1 MIGLCICCTFQE
13 MPRISVDTN
22 GKISSLFFLC
32 LSVWQIVHFQQV
44 FSIYLVGCRGVFFL
58 GTASPLL
65 SLHWMFLEVSTVS
78 ALLLIWDLNIF
89 PEKRCPWWFI
99 FCQLWYDI
107 SLSRVWVSLYR
118 HHQLSWGIVSKASIL
133 DKNQLAVCQTQHIF
147 FMGSTHRNMFWLIR

>member
-1 MIGLCICCTFQE
+1 MNEIFVMIGLCICCTFQE
-13 MPRISVDTN
+13 MPCISVDTN

-78 ALLLIWDLNIF
+78 ALLLTWDLNIMCKLQK
-89 PEKRCPWWFI
+89 EYWI
-99 FCQLWYDI
+99 LVSTDHVT
-107 SLSRVWVSLYR
+107 LSCVSLGLTVGCWLCNY
-118 HHQLSWGIVSKASIL
+118 ITFCIL
-133 DKNQLAVCQTQHIF
+133 WC
-147 FMGSTHRNMFWLIR
+147 